1 MDATRA
7 LLWAG
12 WGASLV
18 SPVAPVVGAVLG
30 FRSAHFIRHS
40 WMGRLAITVVF
51 ILLVNWI
58 LLATAM
64 NHIHNHWIF
73 NATVIPEFA
82 LSLWTLSG
90 VGPRALPKLVL
101 ASALAGILGI
111 ASLEWWKFGVWAMW
125 STAILYMIAVL
136 FAVCIWKLMQIIPIA
151 VEDPDNWRPAFWLLG
166 AWMLMFGVDLIFWPL
181 HDYFLA
187 RLSKP
192 LLLVPFLVKFLLNM
206 SFNLA
211 LARTFLCRKSPSS

>member
-1 MDATRA
+1 MDATKT
-7 LLWAG
+7 LIWAC
-12 WGASLV
+12 WGVSLV
-18 SPVAPVVGAVLG
+18 APLSPVAGACLSYQ
-30 FRSAHFIRHS
+30 SAHYIRRP
-40 WMGRLAITVVF
+40 WMIRLAVTLVF

-64 NHIHNHWIF
+64 NHIHNLWIF

-90 VGPRALPKLVL
+90 VGPQALPKSVT
-101 ASALAGILGI
+101 APAMVGILAI
-111 ASLEWWKFGVWAMW
+111 ASLQWMKLGPWAMW
-125 STAILYMIAVL
+125 SMTILYMIAVL
-136 FAVCIWKLMQIIPIA
+136 FVLCIWRLLQIIPIA
-151 VEDPDNWRPAFWLLG
+151 VEDPDSWRPAFWLLG

-192 LLLVPFLVKFLLNM
+192 LLLVPFLVKLTLNM
-206 SFNLA
+206 CFNLA
-211 LARTFLCRKSPSS
+211 LARTFLCRKSLSS